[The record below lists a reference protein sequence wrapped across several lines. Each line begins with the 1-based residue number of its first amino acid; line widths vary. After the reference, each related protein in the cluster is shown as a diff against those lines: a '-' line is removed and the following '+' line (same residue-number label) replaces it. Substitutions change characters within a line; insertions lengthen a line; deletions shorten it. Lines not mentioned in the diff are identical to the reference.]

1 MYHDTMKQ
9 KYFKIWITAAG
20 FIGIAFGVFYSIFG
34 LKGLPI
40 YHKIVPAASYDGWS
54 RGLYGAVFIGFSVLL
69 LLLGRRA
76 IQKRDKEL
84 GKILFYGIA
93 AWLAYEALFSLIY
106 GVYINAII
114 DVVLITFLSYPLLR
128 GIR

>member
-1 MYHDTMKQ
+1 MKH
-9 KYFKIWITAAG
+9 KYFVGWITAAG
-20 FIGIAFGVFYSIFG
+20 IIGICFGIFYSIFG

-40 YHKIVPAASYDGWS
+40 YQKIVPAASYEGWG

-76 IQKRDKEL
+76 IQRKDKAL
-84 GKILFYGIA
+84 SNILFYGIA

-106 GVYINAII
+106 GVYINAIV
-114 DVVLITFLSYPLLR
+114 DVFLIIFLSYPLLR
-128 GIR
+128 GVRK

>member
-1 MYHDTMKQ
+1 MKQ
-9 KYFKIWITAAG
+9 KYFLAWITTAG
-20 FIGIAFGVFYSIFG
+20 FIGIIFGVFYSIFG

-40 YHKIVPAASYDGWS
+40 YNRIVPAASYDGWG

-84 GKILFYGIA
+84 GRILFYGVA
-93 AWLAYEALFSLIY
+93 AWLTYEALFSLIY
-106 GVYINAII
+106 GVYLNAWV
-114 DVVLITFLSYPLLR
+114 DVVLVTFLSYPLLR
-128 GIR
+128 GIRK